1 MENELAHWGIKGM
14 RWGVRRYQNKDGSLT
29 PKGKERYDE
38 SSEEYEARKQKAI
51 KSGSATEVLKFK
63 GDLTSEEMRSI
74 SERLKFEQDVKSIS
88 DKEIASGKSASDKFF
103 KKVDKS
109 LDYTTTCLKAWNT
122 FANIYNAFH
131 TDSISL
137 PKVDTNVL
145 NGNRG
150 VIKEE
155 KKKKKEEA
163 EVEAKKQKEAEAE
176 AKKQKEAEA
185 AAKKQKE
192 AEAAA
197 KKQKEEAEAA
207 AKKQREEDVTG
218 IVTISRQ
225 EEEELRKRA
234 KRSR

>member
-14 RWGVRRYQNKDGSLT
+14 RWGIRRYQNKDGSLT
-29 PKGKERYDE
+29 PEGEKRYDK

-74 SERLKFEQDVKSIS
+74 SERLKFEQDIKSIS
-88 DKEIASGKSASDKFF
+88 DREIASGKSAADKFF

-163 EVEAKKQKEAEAE
+163 EAE

-207 AKKQREEDVTG
+207 AKKQKEAEAAAKKQREEDVTG

>member
-29 PKGKERYDE
+29 PKGKERYDK

-88 DKEIASGKSASDKFF
+88 DKEIASGKSAADKFF

-163 EVEAKKQKEAEAE
+163 EAA

-197 KKQKEEAEAA
+197 KKQ
-207 AKKQREEDVTG
+207 REEDVTE

>member
-29 PKGKERYDE
+29 LKGKERYDK

-74 SERLKFEQDVKSIS
+74 SERLKFEQEVKSIS
-88 DKEIASGKSASDKFF
+88 DKEIASGKSAADKFF

-163 EVEAKKQKEAEAE
+163 EAA

-207 AKKQREEDVTG
+207 AKKQKEEDVTG

>member
-14 RWGVRRYQNKDGSLT
+14 RWGIRRYQNKDGSLT
-29 PKGKERYDE
+29 PKGKERYDK

-88 DKEIASGKSASDKFF
+88 DREIASGKSAADKFF

-163 EVEAKKQKEAEAE
+163 EAA

-185 AAKKQKE
+185 AAKKQKEE